1 MATNPLTAV
10 AISGSPSRGSR
21 SRLLLTHAVRELE
34 AEGVATSLVDLAEL
48 PADALLG
55 RRADPALDA
64 AFARVSAARIVVA
77 STPVYR
83 ATYSGLLKTFFDL
96 LPQDALAGKLAIPIA
111 TGGGPA
117 HLLAIDHGLRP
128 LFASLGA
135 TTVAIGTY
143 ATDTQFSA
151 GAPEAGLL
159 ARLSQA
165 VAEAVALARA
175 GRSAGE
181 ATDRATAGSTNHA
194 HATAGA

>member
-1 MATNPLTAV
+1 GIDPLSRRDGRGFLRGGRGRLVFERHRRSCPSTLSADGGIMATNPLTAV

-83 ATYSGLLKTFFDL
+83 ATY
-96 LPQDALAGKLAIPIA
+96 
-111 TGGGPA
+111 
-117 HLLAIDHGLRP
+117 
-128 LFASLGA
+128 
-135 TTVAIGTY
+135 
-143 ATDTQFSA
+143 
-151 GAPEAGLL
+151 
-159 ARLSQA
+159 
-165 VAEAVALARA
+165 
-175 GRSAGE
+175 
-181 ATDRATAGSTNHA
+181 
-194 HATAGA
+194 